1 MPRIIQVLKSI
12 GQPSTPVE
20 PIPTSFTRTLVTFL
34 HEHIISPLQDIIP
47 IQSTVITYMKE
58 LVHDKSQ
65 SELLFLTAIV
75 LAVLLFV
82 VILPAYE
89 ALFGTYDDCHREEI
103 ARLSSRSS
111 NPTNITKEESSSSS
125 LRVYKPGVG
134 IVEMKFAEPSLL
146 RSSSFDRCGSSGS
159 SLSGSI
165 CSHYSLETIEESEEE
180 YLQEDED
187 DDDDDEGVPQL
198 DTTIV
203 EEDDDI

>member
-1 MPRIIQVLKSI
+1 MPRFIQVLKSVA
-12 GQPSTPVE
+12 QPAPVE
-20 PIPTSFTRTLVTFL
+20 PSPTSYTSTLITFL
-34 HEHIISPLQDIIP
+34 HEHIISPLKDRIP
-47 IQSTVITYMKE
+47 IQSTIITYMKE
-58 LVHDKSQ
+58 FVHDKSQ

-82 VILPAYE
+82 IILPAYE

-103 ARLSSRSS
+103 ARLSSSI
-111 NPTNITKEESSSSS
+111 NNKKEESSSS

-165 CSHYSLETIEESEEE
+165 CSHYSL
-180 YLQEDED
+180 
-187 DDDDDEGVPQL
+187 
-198 DTTIV
+198 
-203 EEDDDI
+203 